1 MEKIQNFLKKFLDA
15 EADSSNKYCYPDIE
29 AYNAA
34 IDKIAAFTTDE
45 MKYAFG
51 ATLLSLRSESDY
63 DRVRNYSDS
72 IPRHIFRIDEYR
84 SHEGNLLY
92 ACYLSKP
99 SPKPKKKK
107 YYSLLLVEEIDG
119 KLCIIAS
126 FAFGINDSGNYVYTL
141 VGRSSRKEFVSFNKE
156 ENSYELIPNSF
167 GEKINT
173 LRLMAPKSCK
183 HSMQEYEK
191 E

>member
-15 EADSSNKYCYPDIE
+15 EVDKRNKYRYPDIE

-34 IDKIAAFTTDE
+34 VDKIAAFTTDE

-84 SHEGNLLY
+84 SHEGNTLF
-92 ACYLSKP
+92 ACYLSEA
-99 SPKPKKKK
+99 SPDDDWFW
-107 YYSLLLVEEIDG
+107 YQTLLLVEEIDG

-126 FAFGINDSGNYVYTL
+126 FAFGRNDSGNYVYTL
-141 VGRSSRKEFVSFNKE
+141 VGSSSREEFFSFKKE
-156 ENSYELIPNSF
+156 EDSYELIPNSF